1 MLRDFE
7 IFHLNIHH
15 NRGLII
21 FARHLGID
29 HNFNVPDGSLL
40 GDLPI
45 LNYTETISTSISETL
60 SPDVFVFR
68 PLNVEHLFYRE
79 FSIGQKISLNIVN

>member
-7 IFHLNIHH
+7 IFHLNTHH
-15 NRGLII
+15 NRGLVI

-29 HNFNVPDGSLL
+29 HNFNVPEGSLL

-45 LNYTETISTSISETL
+45 LNYTDIMSKNTSETL

-68 PLNVEHLFYRE
+68 PLNVDQLFYRQ
-79 FSIGQKISLNIVN
+79 FYIGQKVILNILN